1 MGERQACAM
10 DMRRLVGRNVRKFR
24 LERGLTQEEFSV
36 RSGFGQNYLSDLERG
51 KRNPT
56 VVTLWELSQVLEV
69 TPVDL
74 ITPDDEAIGPRG

>member
-1 MGERQACAM
+1 M

-36 RSGFGQNYLSDLERG
+36 LCGLGQNYLSDLERG

-56 VVTLWELSQVLEV
+56 VVTLWELSQALKVS
-69 TPVDL
+69 PVDL
-74 ITPDDEAIGPRG
+74 ITPDDEALTPRA